1 MSKYTPDRWV
11 MVKTNFNGAQYY
23 KILASWYG
31 GYMGSDSWKL
41 SSGTL
46 CTQFDKKTNQ
56 YHFPQVSKSEYVC
69 YKNTYGTSGYTQGV
83 FLNWVKCLE
92 ERGSSGCLIIL
103 PEDTD
108 FLTLDYING

>member
-11 MVKTNFNGAQYY
+11 MVKTNFNDTQYY

-31 GYMGSDSWKL
+31 GYTGSDSWKL
-41 SSGTL
+41 SSGT
-46 CTQFDKKTNQ
+46 TNSEFDKKTDR
-56 YHFPQVSKSEYVC
+56 YHFPQVSKSEYMC
-69 YKNTYGTSGYTQGV
+69 NKSTYGTSGYTYSV

-92 ERGSSGCLIIL
+92 EQGSSGSLVIM

-108 FLTLDYING
+108 FLTLVYK